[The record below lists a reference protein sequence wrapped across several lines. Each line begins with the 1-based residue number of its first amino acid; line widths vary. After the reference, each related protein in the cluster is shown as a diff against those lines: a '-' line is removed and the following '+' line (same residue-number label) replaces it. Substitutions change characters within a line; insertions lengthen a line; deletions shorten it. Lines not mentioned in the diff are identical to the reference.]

1 MIKKWHAP
9 LVRVIFF
16 MLLMKTAALINLYQS
31 YSDRGA
37 FVQEGLWQTTEV
49 DESDI
54 KVGEKLPGW
63 PSYDGP
69 VVMEFVPGEHLTLMH
84 YELVYD
90 DKSFNWVRRDKE
102 ILIVQG
108 EEVFIDSSLF
118 SENYGVSC
126 YILQCVKLL

>member
-1 MIKKWHAP
+1 MIKNGMHPCACH
-9 LVRVIFF
+9 FF
-16 MLLMKTAALINLYQS
+16 LFMIMKTAALINLYQS

-126 YILQCVKLL
+126 YILECVKLL

>member
-1 MIKKWHAP
+1 
-9 LVRVIFF
+9 
-16 MLLMKTAALINLYQS
+16 MKTAVLINLYQS

-37 FVQEGLWQTTEV
+37 FVQKGVWQSTEV

-69 VVMEFVPGEHLTLMH
+69 VVKEFVPDEHLTLMYH
-84 YELVYD
+84 EDVREG
-90 DKSFNWVRRDKE
+90 KFHEWVRRDKE
-102 ILIVQG
+102 ILIVKG

-118 SENYGVSC
+118 SEEYGVSC
-126 YILQCVKLL
+126 YILKCVKMI